1 MNPSELARVAD
12 AMVAKGKG
20 ILAADERTD
29 TIKKRFD
36 SIKLES
42 SVENHRAYRELL
54 FAAPGAADSISG
66 GSAAN
71 VAPARKEFVRRT
83 GLIALAA
90 TGRDASDMESRAA

>member
-1 MNPSELARVAD
+1 VSSRALPG

-20 ILAADERTD
+20 ILAADESTG

-42 SVENHRAYRELL
+42 SVENHRAYRELP
-54 FAAPGAADSISG
+54 FAVPGAAESISG

-71 VAPARKEFVRRT
+71 VAAAQKEFVWRAT
-83 GLIALAA
+83 LTALAA
-90 TGRDASDMESRAA
+90 TGRYASDMESRAA